1 MLRRM
6 ARSRRRRYELADPEL
21 NQLIEELIDRAQEIY
36 GQRSGADL
44 IRQVVVSA
52 LRLMRDDAST
62 GDLKLINSALKEL
75 RHSFSVFGPYKHVRK
90 VAVFGSARTEPGHPD
105 WEQARSFAERM
116 VAEGWMVITGAG
128 DGIMGAAQGG
138 AGREASFG
146 VNIRLPLEQD
156 ANVVIAGDPKLIN
169 FRYFFTR
176 KVVFVKE
183 AHAIALFPGGFGTHD
198 EGFEALTLMQT
209 GKGEILPVV
218 FVDAPGG
225 SYWREWI
232 AYLSSHLRGRG
243 MIGEEDLSL
252 FRVTDDLDTAVEEI
266 AGFYRNY
273 HSSRYVDDLLVLR
286 VRRGP
291 DPEQLDALNSEFSDI
306 LAGGKIEVRPV
317 LPREA
322 GEVDHYPRVTLRFN
336 HIRIGRLRQLIDRLN
351 SFVGEAAPPGEA
363 SPREIVAAE
372 IPPEAERA
380 EEDDG

>member
-1 MLRRM
+1 M
-6 ARSRRRRYELADPEL
+6 ARSRRRRYELRDPEL

-36 GQRSGADL
+36 GPRTGADL

-75 RHSFSVFGPYKHVRK
+75 RHSFSVFEPYKHVRK
-90 VAVFGSARTEPGHPD
+90 VAVFGSARTDPAHPD

-138 AGREASFG
+138 AGRDSSFG

-225 SYWREWI
+225 SYWSEWI
-232 AYLSSHLRGRG
+232 GYLGSHLRGRG

-252 FRVTDDLDTAVEEI
+252 FRVTDDLDTAVQEI

-273 HSSRYVDDLLVLR
+273 HSSRYVDELLVLR
-286 VRRGP
+286 VRCGP
-291 DPEQLDALNSEFSDI
+291 DEEQLDALNREFSDI

-317 LPREA
+317 LSREA

-336 HIRIGRLRQLIDRLN
+336 HVNVGRLRQLIDRLN
-351 SFVGEAAPPGEA
+351 SFVGEAAPPGDA
-363 SPREIVAAE
+363 SPHEIVAAE
-372 IPPEAERA
+372 LPPEAERA
-380 EEDDG
+380 EQDEG